1 MNLTRNKEIQ
11 MADITEIFGSE
22 TLSEELKTQVQEAWE
37 NKLSEAREDISAEL
51 REEFAQRYENDKS
64 QIVEAMDNMLS
75 DALKKEISEFA
86 EDKKAV
92 VEERVAYK
100 KAVGEHSN
108 MLSTFVSD
116 TLVKEVKELR
126 EDRNALKGQFT
137 KLENFV
143 VRQLSKELTEFAQD
157 KKDLVE
163 KKVQLVAEGRKLIE
177 DTKSAFIKRAAGL
190 VENTVDST
198 LKNEIKTLKDDIK
211 VAKENNFGRKVFE
224 AFAGEYMSSY
234 LSEGGEISKLQQL
247 LANEKDASAKLEE
260 ALKSKEDDIK
270 TAQTKLKIT
279 EDKMARANVLAEL
292 VSPLSKDKRQVMV
305 ELLESVQTANLKKQF
320 EKYLPAVLNETV
332 APKGDD
338 SSMITEH
345 TGDRE
350 NVNNI
355 DDNNTNSDIV
365 HIKRLAGL
373 RS

>member
-1 MNLTRNKEIQ
+1 
-11 MADITEIFGSE
+11 MADITEIFSSDV
-22 TLSEELKTQVQEAWE
+22 LSEELKTQVQEAWE
-37 NKLSEAREDISAEL
+37 TKLSEAREEISAEL

-86 EDKKAV
+86 EDKAKV

-100 KAVGEHSN
+100 KAVGEHSD

-116 TLVKEVKELR
+116 TLVKEVNELR
-126 EDRNALKGQFT
+126 ADREALKGQFT

-163 KKVQLVAEGRKLIE
+163 KKVKLVAEGKKLIE

-190 VENTVDST
+190 VEKHVDST
-198 LKNEIKTLKDDIK
+198 LKSELSTLKEDIK

-234 LSEGGEISKLQQL
+234 LSEGGEIRKLQ
-247 LANEKDASAKLEE
+247 NVISE
-260 ALKSKEDDIK
+260 SKEAVSNLEKAIEEK
-270 TAQTKLKIT
+270 EAEVKATQTKLKIA
-279 EDKMARANVLAEL
+279 EDKMVREKTLADL

-305 ELLESVQTANLKKQF
+305 ELLESVQTSNLKKQF

-332 APKGDD
+332 ESASADNI
-338 SSMITEH
+338 ITEH
-345 TGDRE
+345 TGDRS
-350 NVNNI
+350 VNT
-355 DDNNTNSDIV
+355 DNNTTNNDIV
-365 HIKRLAGL
+365 NIKRLAGL

>member
-1 MNLTRNKEIQ
+1 

-22 TLSEELKTQVQEAWE
+22 TLSEDLKIQVQEAWE
-37 NKLSEAREDISAEL
+37 NKLSEARENISAEL

-92 VEERVAYK
+92 VKERVAYK
-100 KAVGEHSN
+100 TAVSEHSN

-116 TLVKEVKELR
+116 ALVKEVKELR

-143 VRQLSKELTEFAQD
+143 VRQLSKELTEFAED

-163 KKVQLVAEGRKLIE
+163 KKVQLVAEGRKMIGE
-177 DTKSAFIKRAAGL
+177 TKTAFIKRASSL
-190 VENTVDST
+190 VESTVDST
-198 LKNEIKTLKDDIK
+198 LKNEIKTLKEDIK

-224 AFAGEYMSSY
+224 AFAGEYLSSY
-234 LSEGGEISKLQQL
+234 LSEGGEINKLQAQLVEQKDVTSKLEDTLNQ
-247 LANEKDASAKLEE
+247 KDA
-260 ALKSKEDDIK
+260 DIK
-270 TAQTKLKIT
+270 ATQTKLKVT
-279 EDKMARANVLAEL
+279 EDKMTRATALTEL

-332 APKGDD
+332 APKSDD

-345 TGDRE
+345 TGDRTI
-350 NVNNI
+350 NNI
-355 DDNNTNSDIV
+355 DDNNLNSDIV

>member
-1 MNLTRNKEIQ
+1 

-22 TLSEELKTQVQEAWE
+22 TLSEDLKIQVQEAWE
-37 NKLSEAREDISAEL
+37 NKLSEARENISAEL

-92 VEERVAYK
+92 VKERVAYK
-100 KAVGEHSN
+100 TAVGEHSN

-116 TLVKEVKELR
+116 ALVKEVKELR

-143 VRQLSKELTEFAQD
+143 VRQLSKELTEFAED

-163 KKVQLVAEGRKLIE
+163 KKVQLVAEGRKMIGE
-177 DTKSAFIKRAAGL
+177 TKTAFIKRASSL

-198 LKNEIKTLKDDIK
+198 LKNEIKTLKEDIK

-224 AFAGEYMSSY
+224 AFAGEYLSSY
-234 LSEGGEISKLQQL
+234 LSEGGEINKLQAQLVEQKGVASKLEDALNQ
-247 LANEKDASAKLEE
+247 KDA
-260 ALKSKEDDIK
+260 DIK
-270 TAQTKLKIT
+270 ATQTKLKVT
-279 EDKMARANVLAEL
+279 EDKMTRANALAEL

-338 SSMITEH
+338 KSMITEH
-345 TGDRE
+345 TGDRTI
-350 NVNNI
+350 NNI
-355 DDNNTNSDIV
+355 DDNNLNSDIV

>member
-1 MNLTRNKEIQ
+1 

-22 TLSEELKTQVQEAWE
+22 TLSEDLKIQVQEAWE
-37 NKLSEAREDISAEL
+37 NKLSEARENISAEL

-92 VEERVAYK
+92 VKERVAYK
-100 KAVGEHSN
+100 TAVSEHSN

-116 TLVKEVKELR
+116 ALVKEVKELR

-143 VRQLSKELTEFAQD
+143 VRQLSKELTEFAED

-163 KKVQLVAEGRKLIE
+163 KKVQLVAEGRKMIGE
-177 DTKSAFIKRAAGL
+177 TKTAFIKRASSL

-198 LKNEIKTLKDDIK
+198 LKNEIKTLKEDIK

-224 AFAGEYMSSY
+224 AFAGEYLSSY
-234 LSEGGEISKLQQL
+234 LSEGGEINKLQAQLVEQKDVASKLEDALNQ
-247 LANEKDASAKLEE
+247 KDA
-260 ALKSKEDDIK
+260 DIK
-270 TAQTKLKIT
+270 ATQTKLKVT
-279 EDKMARANVLAEL
+279 EDKMTRANALAEL

-345 TGDRE
+345 TGDRTI
-350 NVNNI
+350 NNI
-355 DDNNTNSDIV
+355 DDNNLNSDIV

>member
-1 MNLTRNKEIQ
+1 

-22 TLSEELKTQVQEAWE
+22 TLSEDLKIQVQEAWE
-37 NKLSEAREDISAEL
+37 NKLSEARENISAEL

-92 VEERVAYK
+92 VKERVAYK
-100 KAVGEHSN
+100 TAVSEHSN

-116 TLVKEVKELR
+116 ALVKEVKELR

-143 VRQLSKELTEFAQD
+143 VRQLSKELTEFAED

-163 KKVQLVAEGRKLIE
+163 KKVQLVAEGRKMIDE
-177 DTKSAFIKRAAGL
+177 TKTAFIKRASSL
-190 VENTVDST
+190 VESTVDST
-198 LKNEIKTLKDDIK
+198 LKNEIKTLKEDIK

-224 AFAGEYMSSY
+224 AFAGEYLSSY
-234 LSEGGEISKLQQL
+234 LSEGGEINKLQAQL
-247 LANEKDASAKLEE
+247 VEQKDVASNLEDALNQKDA
-260 ALKSKEDDIK
+260 DIK
-270 TAQTKLKIT
+270 ATQTKLKVT
-279 EDKMARANVLAEL
+279 EDKMTRANALAEL

-338 SSMITEH
+338 SAMITEH
-345 TGDRE
+345 TGDRTI
-350 NVNNI
+350 NNI
-355 DDNNTNSDIV
+355 DDNNLNSDIV